1 MAGFAYFGVFVP
13 VMGYCENSSSDSMK
27 GGKLD

>member
-13 VMGYCENSSSDSMK
+13 VMCYCENSNSDSMK
-27 GGKLD
+27 GGKFD